1 MSRIGK
7 QPVEAPRGVKVA
19 VSGRRITVEGPKGA
33 LSMDMRPEVTVKV
46 AEDGATVSVT
56 MDERLAQVKENRAYW
71 GLTRSL
77 IWNMVVGVTQGY
89 SKSLEVVGVGYNAQV
104 QGNQLR
110 LQIGFANPILVPI
123 PTGVEVAVDR
133 NTIRISG
140 ADKQAVGQF
149 AAQVRSVRKPEPYNS
164 KGIKYAGEVVKRK
177 QGKAF
182 GS

>member
-7 QPVEAPRGVKVA
+7 QPVEAPKGVKVA
-19 VSGRRITVEGPKGA
+19 IAGRRISVEGPKGA
-33 LSMDMRPEVTVKV
+33 LSMEMRPEVMVNV
-46 AEDGATVSVT
+46 AEDGASVSVT

-77 IWNMVVGVTQGY
+77 IQNMVTGVTQGY
-89 SKSLEVVGVGYNAQV
+89 TKSLEVVGVGYNAQV
-104 QGNQLR
+104 QGAQLR
-110 LQIGFANPILVPI
+110 LQVGFANPIMVAI
-123 PTGVEVAVDR
+123 PQGLDVAVDR

-149 AAQVRSVRKPEPYNS
+149 AAQVRAVRKPEPYNS
-164 KGIKYAGEVVKRK
+164 KGIKYSDEVVKRK

>member
-7 QPVEAPRGVKVA
+7 KPVEPPKGVKVA
-19 VSGRRITVEGPKGA
+19 VDGDRVTVEGPKGK
-33 LSMDMRPEVTVKV
+33 LSMRTRPEVRV
-46 AEDGATVSVT
+46 ALGDSGAVNVT
-56 MDERLAQVKENRAYW
+56 MDERLARVKTNRAYW

-77 IWNMVVGVTQGY
+77 IQNMVVGVSQGY
-89 SKSLEVVGVGYNAQV
+89 AMSLEVVGVGYNAAV

-110 LQIGFANPILVPI
+110 LQVGFANAVMQAI
-123 PTGVEVAVDR
+123 PQGVTVAVER
-133 NTIRISG
+133 NMIRISG

-149 AAQVRSVRKPEPYNS
+149 AAQVRAVRKPEPYNG
-164 KGIKYAGEVVKRK
+164 KGIKYATEVVKRK

>member
-7 QPVEAPRGVKVA
+7 QPVTTPKGVKVA
-19 VSGRRITVEGPKGA
+19 VSGRQITVEGPKGTLKMEA
-33 LSMDMRPEVTVKV
+33 RPEVSVSV
-46 AEDGATVSVT
+46 AEDGATVNIT
-56 MDERLAQVKENRAYW
+56 MDEALAQSKENRAYW

-77 IWNMVVGVTQGY
+77 IQNMVQGVTEGY

-104 QGNQLR
+104 QGAQLR
-110 LQIGFANPILVPI
+110 LQVGFANAVMVPI
-123 PTGVEVAVDR
+123 PQGLDVAVDR
-133 NTIRISG
+133 NTIRVSG

-149 AAQVRSVRKPEPYNS
+149 AARVRSVRKPEPYNS
-164 KGIKYAGEVVKRK
+164 KGIKYADEVVKRK